1 MVERERESGT
11 LDGIM
16 GISRCRLLRGVK
28 LHGISVG
35 WLHAERRCVYEAN
48 YMAPYASPPE
58 NPMAGLTL
66 AYVPPLVDRRE
77 SRPVQGDGQ

>member
-1 MVERERESGT
+1 MAFLSSGH
-11 LDGIM
+11 M
-16 GISRCRLLRGVK
+16 RLQ
-28 LHGISVG
+28 
-35 WLHAERRCVYEAN
+35 ERRCVYEAI

-66 AYVPPLVDRRE
+66 AYGPLLVDRRE